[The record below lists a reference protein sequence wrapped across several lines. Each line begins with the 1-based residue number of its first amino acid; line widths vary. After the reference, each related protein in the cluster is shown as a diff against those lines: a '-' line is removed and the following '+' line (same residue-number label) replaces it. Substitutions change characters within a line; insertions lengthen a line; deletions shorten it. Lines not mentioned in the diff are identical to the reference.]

1 MRKLIMKHI
10 AKKQDENLI
19 NSIPNTSHILFKFI
33 SFNVNDETINFIFDD
48 FVKHSDCSQVIRND
62 FPNNLTQCNPRHAG
76 FIKTSK
82 KSEITNKDGFP
93 IIEELQQYGYSTSLS
108 LGASNN
114 PIVNANNLFLIVKDY
129 FWVITDDKGL
139 HLLLGGD
146 SINAIENSG
155 VSVCPIQIVN
165 DSGEMIIELI

>member
-1 MRKLIMKHI
+1 MIKHI

-19 NSIPNTSHILFKFI
+19 NSISNTSHILFKFI

-48 FVKHSDCSQVIRND
+48 LMKHSNCSQVIRND
-62 FPNNLTQCNPRHAG
+62 FPNNLTQYNPCHAG

-93 IIEELQQYGYSTSLS
+93 IIEELKQYGYSTSLS
-108 LGASNN
+108 LGASDK
-114 PIVNANNLFLIVKDY
+114 PIVNAKNLFLVVKDY
-129 FWVITDDKGL
+129 FWVITNDKGVR
-139 HLLLGGD
+139 LLLWD
-146 SINAIENSG
+146 SISSNAIESSG

-165 DSGEMIIELI
+165 DSGNMIIELI